1 MTNVILSQRSFTPS
15 GPLHPLT
22 GRHTEHED
30 GHYRRMLVTSSSIL
44 QFSAWKTKWDETRAH
59 CRDKDKLLTLSKL
72 IHRLTY
78 SLKITVISSLRP
90 FRRPLHFWMLYCCGG
105 REKGEQEHTGA
116 EEALM
121 SCGEADTV
129 TAGNRE
135 ETPAAEM
142 FDTTDMPVLLPP
154 SGQLQPSPRDSVC
167 QMQHLRV
174 EFNRDCLS
182 PESPQRRLGQRA
194 PKLGQIGRSKRGQ

>member
-1 MTNVILSQRSFTPS
+1 MKHDPTA
-15 GPLHPLT
+15 
-22 GRHTEHED
+22 E
-30 GHYRRMLVTSSSIL
+30 
-44 QFSAWKTKWDETRAH
+44 
-59 CRDKDKLLTLSKL
+59 KLLTLSKL
-72 IHRLTY
+72 IHRENT
-78 SLKITVISSLRP
+78 SPTVKITVKSSQRP

-105 REKGEQEHTGA
+105 REDGEKGEHEHTGA

-121 SCGEADTV
+121 NCGEADTV

-135 ETPAAEM
+135 EAPEM
-142 FDTTDMPVLLPP
+142 FDTTDMPELLQP

-167 QMQHLRV
+167 QMQNLRV

-194 PKLGQIGRSKRGQ
+194 PKLGQIGRSKRGR